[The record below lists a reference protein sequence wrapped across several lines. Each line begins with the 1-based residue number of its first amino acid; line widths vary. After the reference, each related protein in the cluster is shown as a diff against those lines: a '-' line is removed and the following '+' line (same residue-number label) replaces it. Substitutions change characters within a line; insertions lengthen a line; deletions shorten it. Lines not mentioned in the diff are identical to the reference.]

1 LVADLLAPLA
11 AVVPPEMLGGVS
23 PKGTSFGAS
32 PAPTFSLN
40 ELAAAHGIAT
50 GDGKPLRFVS
60 PGGSTLAYE
69 ERAWLHG
76 EVETRADNWHDAFN
90 ALVWL
95 AYPRAKAALN
105 RKHYRTMT
113 ERRALG
119 CRDRGRLRDALT
131 QFDECG
137 LVVACADMSLWQGI
151 SAHRWRE
158 VFADRRA
165 EVEAKMR
172 FFLFGHASMESLRVP
187 FVGLTAKALCLE
199 VDAIWFEQPLMAQ
212 LAAVDTWLAGRI
224 DATDETFRSTFQP
237 LPLLGIP
244 GVTPDSEDPAY
255 YDDTAQFRPKRLQCD
270 PEVRQAAA
278 ASQGVEESPG
288 PIEQDAG

>member
-1 LVADLLAPLA
+1 MLDLLAPLA
-11 AVVPPEMLGGVS
+11 AVVPRKMLGGVS
-23 PKGTSFGAS
+23 PVPS
-32 PAPTFSLN
+32 FSLN
-40 ELAAAHGIAT
+40 ELVAAHGIAT
-50 GDGKPLRFVS
+50 GDGKTLRFVS

-95 AYPRAKAALN
+95 AYPQAKAALN

-137 LVVACADMSLWQGI
+137 LVVACADMTLWAGI

-158 VFADRRA
+158 VFADRRG
-165 EVEAKMR
+165 EVAAKMR

-187 FVGLTAKALCLE
+187 FVGLTAKALCMV
-199 VDAIWFEQPLMAQ
+199 VDAAWLEQPLAAQ
-212 LAAVDTWLAGRI
+212 LATVDAWLAARI
-224 DATDETFRSTFQP
+224 DATDETFRSSFQP

-244 GVTPDSEDPAY
+244 GVTPDSEQPAY
-255 YDDTAQFRPKRLQCD
+255 YDDIRQFRPKRLQCD

-278 ASQGVEESPG
+278 ASQDGEESPG